1 MKYMTLSA
9 VSALALAGG
18 SNAPLQADEGFSL
31 FNDAKFSAQIRPRY
45 ENVDD
50 DSNTKKDANAMS
62 VRASIGLETALFSLK
77 GLTMK
82 VEGTTV
88 QTLGAERYNDKSP
101 DAHTA
106 YDVVADPEQT
116 RFTQA
121 YLQYK
126 YGATTAKIGR
136 QIINLDNQRFIGS
149 VDWRQMPQSFDALTL
164 NNTSIAGL
172 NLTGAYIYSYATV
185 FDEHTWD
192 SKSLILNGSYKISDL
207 VKVTVYDYMIS
218 SEKSA
223 YGSDTFG
230 LAFSGNIPVSAAKV
244 DYRAEYA
251 KQGDATF
258 KTVGVDENKNDAYY
272 YNLDAMANLN
282 GLLFGAGYEFLSG
295 KGSADETAFQTP
307 LATLHKFNGWA
318 DKFLST
324 PLGGLCDT
332 SVSLGYTAPG
342 LGKVL
347 AVYHSFE
354 TDVDMSGKNDL
365 GSEWDFMYT
374 NTIPGIKG
382 LNGLIKAAYYDGG
395 NVSGYNADV
404 TKFWLQFDYKF

>member
-1 MKYMTLSA
+1 DA
-9 VSALALAGG
+9 V
-18 SNAPLQADEGFSL
+18 
-31 FNDAKFSAQIRPRY
+31 
-45 ENVDD
+45 
-50 DSNTKKDANAMS
+50 
-62 VRASIGLETALFSLK
+62 
-77 GLTMK
+77 
-82 VEGTTV
+82 
-88 QTLGAERYNDKSP
+88 
-101 DAHTA
+101 
-106 YDVVADPEQT
+106 
-116 RFTQA
+116 
-121 YLQYK
+121 
-126 YGATTAKIGR
+126 
-136 QIINLDNQRFIGS
+136 
-149 VDWRQMPQSFDALTL
+149 TL

-272 YNLDAMANLN
+272 YNLDVMANLN

-342 LGKVL
+342 LGKAL